1 MEEQVKSFLAKGKL
15 SKVEFFCH
23 GKGPGYEGDELTV
36 PSNIRRER
44 KELLSK
50 DGVQVCIHP

>member
-15 SKVEFFCH
+15 SKAEFFCH
-23 GKGPGYEGDELTV
+23 GKGPGYEGDELKV
-36 PSNIRRER
+36 PSNTRRER

-50 DGVQVCIHP
+50 DGVQACTHP